1 MVFYFSV
8 LCFYSK
14 RIQLCGRLLSWSLKD
29 LVNNLD
35 FKLVLLFLILEAGDV
50 EKNPGPNTTEHSL
63 SLIHSNIRSIRN
75 KFDFITEYFL
85 DFDILCFTETH
96 LDVNILSDSLILT
109 DKFDAPYRK
118 DRSKSWRGVIGLFVS

>member
-1 MVFYFSV
+1 MYVHGPR
-8 LCFYSK
+8 K
-14 RIQLCGRLLSWSLKD
+14 QLG
-29 LVNNLD
+29 
-35 FKLVLLFLILEAGDV
+35 LLFLNLEAGDV
-50 EKNPGPNTTEHSL
+50 ERNPGPKTTEHSL

-96 LDVNILSDSLILT
+96 LNVNILSDSIILI

-118 DRSKSWRGVIGLFVS
+118 DRSNHGGRVF